1 MGETVPEHFETLKV
15 RLLCRNVFISLDNAK
30 LLGGQ
35 SGCPIQSTGW
45 VVAGVWLFPNVFTL
59 HDARKARETSQL
71 APNQTILL
79 PFFCD
84 D

>member
-35 SGCPIQSTGW
+35 SGCPIQSTG
-45 VVAGVWLFPNVFTL
+45 
-59 HDARKARETSQL
+59 
-71 APNQTILL
+71 
-79 PFFCD
+79 
-84 D
+84 